1 MVSKVKLGEILI
13 KSGLI
18 DELQLRSALAYQ
30 KKWGGKLGKTLLEL
44 GFITEEQ
51 LLKALAN
58 QMKIPAVDLKR
69 FKVQTTSLKLVPY
82 KTAVRLRV
90 FPLGVKEEGGGKV
103 LYLAMADP
111 TDNEAISEV
120 EFITKMKVKPV
131 IATDSSIERAIKFYY
146 EGDKTAF
153 DDFKTQVMFTER
165 DRMLNEK
172 FESSEGKRE
181 DFLIS
186 FPSDKI
192 VRALV
197 KALLKKGLLTEDE
210 LRDELSK
217 E

>member
-1 MVSKVKLGEILI
+1 MVLKVKLGEILI

-30 KKWGGKLGKTLLEL
+30 KKWGGKLGNTLLEL
-44 GFITEEQ
+44 GFVTEEQ

-58 QMKIPAVDLKR
+58 QMKLPAVDLKR
-69 FKVQTTSLKLVPY
+69 FKVQTTALKLVPY
-82 KTAVRLRV
+82 KTAQDLRV
-90 FPLGVKEEGGGKV
+90 LPLGVKDEGGKKV
-103 LYLAMADP
+103 LYVAMADP
-111 TDNEAISEV
+111 TDDDVVSEL

-131 IATDSSIERAIKFYY
+131 IATDSSIERAIKLYY

-165 DRMLNEK
+165 DRLLNER
-172 FESSEGKRE
+172 FEGEEKKK

-186 FPSDKI
+186 FSSDKI
-192 VRALV
+192 IRALV
-197 KALLKKGLLTEDE
+197 KALLKKGILTENE
-210 LRDELSK
+210 LKDELSK